1 MALWRRG
8 GFAEDMWANVA
19 DGDAVPPEGAIIVSA
34 QRWSAER
41 EALRARADPVGVVV
55 AAGKDAVEQLREAAG
70 RPLIVLSFGKFADGR
85 AFSYAE
91 LLRERFGF
99 TGELRA
105 GGDVLLDEI
114 PLMLRCGF
122 DSFEVSNEPTLRAL
136 RRGRLPGV
144 SLFYQ
149 PSVAQG
155 EAPAGTRPWL
165 RRRVGA

>member
-1 MALWRRG
+1 MALWRKD
-8 GFAEDMWANVA
+8 GFAEDIWATVA
-19 DGDAVPPEGAIIVSA
+19 DGDAIPASGAIVVSA
-34 QRWSAER
+34 SRWRAER
-41 EALRARADPVGVVV
+41 EALAGRADPVGVSI
-55 AAGKDAVEQLREAAG
+55 AASKDAVGQLAEAAA
-70 RPLIVLSFGKFADGR
+70 RPLVVLNFAKFADGR

-122 DSFEVSNEPTLRAL
+122 DSFEVTNQPTLRAL
-136 RRGRLPGV
+136 RRGHLPAA

-149 PSVAQG
+149 PSVAPH

-165 RRRVGA
+165 RKRAGA